1 MEDMWKQLEVCDVR
15 GSKWEYVGY
24 LNAHGS
30 FHGIYSSKLQ
40 LMGKMEA
47 STSTD
52 SGNIH
57 VFPC

>member
-30 FHGIYSSKLQ
+30 FHGI
-40 LMGKMEA
+40 
-47 STSTD
+47 
-52 SGNIH
+52 
-57 VFPC
+57 